1 MKFITKKT
9 NKRKGF
15 TLVETLVAIAI
26 FTVSIL
32 AVMAVLANSISDTN
46 YAKKKM
52 TAAYLA
58 QEGIEY
64 VRNKRDTSILS
75 SSSSQDGW
83 DDFKNHFLSGTAG
96 GIFYPVDP
104 NFSSDFER
112 IISADIITFGDD
124 EVKIT
129 SKVKW
134 TQGSG
139 TYDITFSENLYNWV
153 E

>member
-1 MKFITKKT
+1 MFKLLKQKNKKDA
-9 NKRKGF
+9 GF

-46 YAKKKM
+46 YAKKKI

-64 VRNKRDTSILS
+64 VRKMRDSFVLTNN
-75 SSSSQDGW
+75 QTGW
-83 DDFKNHFLSGTAG
+83 ADFIANDIPYLAT
-96 GIFYPVDP
+96 DP
-104 NFSSDFER
+104 NFDR
-112 IISADIITFGDD
+112 LITKVLESPD

>member
-1 MKFITKKT
+1 MIKFLRQKNRGFTRTLTFKSGKKLVS
-9 NKRKGF
+9 GF

-46 YAKKKM
+46 YAKKKI

-64 VRNKRDTSILS
+64 VRKMRDTFVLTNN
-75 SSSSQDGW
+75 QTGW
-83 DDFKNHFLSGTAG
+83 ADFIANDIPYLAT
-96 GIFYPVDP
+96 DP
-104 NFSSDFER
+104 NFDR
-112 IISADIITFGDD
+112 LITKVLESPD

>member
-1 MKFITKKT
+1 MKLFFKKV
-9 NKRKGF
+9 NKSRGF

-26 FTVSIL
+26 FTASIL

-46 YAKKKM
+46 YAKKKI

-64 VRNKRDTSILS
+64 VRKMRDTFVLTNN
-75 SSSSQDGW
+75 QTGW
-83 DDFKNHFLSGTAG
+83 ADFIANDIPYLAT
-96 GIFYPVDP
+96 DP
-104 NFSSDFER
+104 NFDR
-112 IISADIITFGDD
+112 LITKVLESPD

>member
-1 MKFITKKT
+1 MKLFFKKV
-9 NKRKGF
+9 NKSRGF

-26 FTVSIL
+26 FTASIL

-46 YAKKKM
+46 YAKKKI

-64 VRNKRDTSILS
+64 VRNMRDTFVLTNN
-75 SSSSQDGW
+75 QTGW
-83 DDFKNHFLSGTAG
+83 ADFIANDIPYLAT
-96 GIFYPVDP
+96 DP
-104 NFSSDFER
+104 NFDR
-112 IISADIITFGDD
+112 LITKVLESPD